1 MGRGLSSSSSPS
13 HSRSVGSPVVGWVE
27 WLSNQGGGGGG
38 KARKKTWT
46 EDATFRNGGR
56 GGERVRSFVLPF
68 YPWGR
73 RRGEGFIS
81 GKQGR
86 GGRRDKA
93 AAATRK
99 AVFSTSSGKEF
110 HPFYTRAY

>member
-56 GGERVRSFVLPF
+56 GENGFVRSFFRSTL
-68 YPWGR
+68 GGGG
-73 RRGEGFIS
+73 RGEGFIS
-81 GKQGR
+81 GMQGR